1 MSHKVLIIEDTREL
15 AEIIQLILRK
25 HDTIT
30 TFTEADGQAAIQ
42 RFREVKPDL
51 ILLDLNL
58 PDMRGW
64 HVLDE
69 FKKIAEA
76 EDDIIM
82 PKVVITTAYGDP
94 ANRVMGKLQ
103 DIVTYL
109 VKPFKPSEV
118 EKVVMDSLGI
128 Q

>member
-1 MSHKVLIIEDTREL
+1 MSYTVLIVEDTREL
-15 AEIIQLILRK
+15 AEIIQLILGK
-25 HDTIT
+25 HDIIT
-30 TFTEADGQAAIQ
+30 TFTEADGQAAIE

-51 ILLDLNL
+51 VLLDLNL

-69 FKKIAEA
+69 LKRISDE
-76 EDDIIM
+76 EDDINM

-94 ANRVMGKLQ
+94 ANKVMGKLQ
-103 DIVTYL
+103 EIVTYL

-118 EKVVMDSLGI
+118 EKVVMESLGI
-128 Q
+128 E

>member
-1 MSHKVLIIEDTREL
+1 MSYTVLIVEDTREL
-15 AEIIQLILRK
+15 AEIIQLILGK
-25 HDTIT
+25 HDIIT
-30 TFTEADGQAAIQ
+30 TFTEADGQAAIE

-51 ILLDLNL
+51 VLLDLNL

-69 FKKIAEA
+69 LKRISDE
-76 EDDIIM
+76 EDDIQM

-94 ANRVMGKLQ
+94 ANKVMGKLQ
-103 DIVTYL
+103 EIVTYL

-118 EKVVMDSLGI
+118 EKVVMESLGI